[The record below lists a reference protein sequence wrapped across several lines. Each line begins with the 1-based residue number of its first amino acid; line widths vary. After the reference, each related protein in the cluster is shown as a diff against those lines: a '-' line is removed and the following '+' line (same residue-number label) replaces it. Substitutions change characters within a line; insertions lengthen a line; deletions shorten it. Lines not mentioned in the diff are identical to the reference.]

1 MPGPVIFG
9 EILWGAGSRRSRT
22 VYAAPGWRISTTGRA
37 LPRLMRSS
45 CQRRLYPPAGVTAQ
59 RPSARPL
66 PDWTKVRAFRP
77 QSVAIAGCAGGNGIV
92 RIATMGVNRIAGIDV
107 NAEYLAAVHRRL
119 GSWMPGL
126 ELHLADIQTGVPDCA
141 PVELVFA
148 GLILEY
154 VEVAATLQVLR
165 ALCAP
170 GGALVIVLQ
179 RSSDTKPAVS
189 KSPYT
194 SLQALASVLQLRD
207 PDAVTAAALLAGFSE
222 HSRRCEVLESGKA
235 FEILSFRA

>member
-1 MPGPVIFG
+1 M
-9 EILWGAGSRRSRT
+9 RRSTT
-22 VYAAPGWRISTTGRA
+22 VPGKLNPWLKVPLEDYERHMD
-37 LPRLMRSS
+37 LPEIGQAMMLNEAM
-45 CQRRLYPPAGVTAQ
+45 AQ
-59 RPSARPL
+59 A
-66 PDWTKVRAFRP
+66 VRAFRP

-126 ELHLADIQTGVPDCA
+126 ELHLADIQAGVPDCA
-141 PVELVFA
+141 PVDLVFA

-165 ALCAP
+165 TLCAP
-170 GGALVIVLQ
+170 GGTLVIVLQ
-179 RSSDTKPAVS
+179 RASENKPAVS

-207 PDAVTAAALLAGFSE
+207 PDAVTAAALLAGFTE
-222 HSRRCEVLESGKA
+222 HSRRSEVLDSGKA
-235 FEILSFRA
+235 FEILNFRA

>member
-1 MPGPVIFG
+1 M
-9 EILWGAGSRRSRT
+9 RRSTT
-22 VYAAPGWRISTTGRA
+22 VPGKLNPWLKVPLEDYERHMD
-37 LPRLMRSS
+37 LPEIGQAIMLNEAMAQAVREFRS
-45 CQRRLYPPAGVTAQ
+45 
-59 RPSARPL
+59 
-66 PDWTKVRAFRP
+66 

-92 RIATMGVNRIAGIDV
+92 RIAAMGVSRIAGIDL
-107 NAEYLAAVHRRL
+107 NAEYLAAVHQRL
-119 GSWMPGL
+119 GRWVPGL
-126 ELHLADIQTGVPDCA
+126 ELHLADIQMGVPDCA
-141 PVELVFA
+141 PVDLVFA

-179 RSSDTKPAVS
+179 RPSDTKPAVS

-194 SLQALASVLQLRD
+194 SMQALESVLQRRD
-207 PDAVTAAALLAGFSE
+207 PDAVTAAAKLAGFTE
-222 HSRRCEVLESGKA
+222 HSRRREVLESGKA

>member
-1 MPGPVIFG
+1 M
-9 EILWGAGSRRSRT
+9 RRSTT
-22 VYAAPGWRISTTGRA
+22 VPSKLNPWLKVPLEDYERHMD
-37 LPRLMRSS
+37 LPEIGQAMMLNEAMARS
-45 CQRRLYPPAGVTAQ
+45 
-59 RPSARPL
+59 
-66 PDWTKVRAFRP
+66 VREFRP

-141 PVELVFA
+141 PVDLVFA

-154 VEVAATLQVLR
+154 VEVAGTLQVLR

-170 GGALVIVLQ
+170 GGTLVIVLQ
-179 RSSDTKPAVS
+179 RASENKPAVS

-207 PDAVTAAALLAGFSE
+207 PAAVTAAALLAGFSE
-222 HSRRCEVLESGKA
+222 HSRRSEVLESGKA

>member
-1 MPGPVIFG
+1 M
-9 EILWGAGSRRSRT
+9 RRSTT
-22 VYAAPGWRISTTGRA
+22 VPGKLNPWLKVPLEDYERHMD
-37 LPRLMRSS
+37 LPEIGQAMMLNEAMARS
-45 CQRRLYPPAGVTAQ
+45 
-59 RPSARPL
+59 
-66 PDWTKVRAFRP
+66 VREFRP

-119 GSWMPGL
+119 GRWMPGL

-165 ALCAP
+165 TLCAP

-179 RSSDTKPAVS
+179 RASENKPAVS
-189 KSPYT
+189 KSLYT

-207 PDAVTAAALLAGFSE
+207 PAAVTAAALLAGFSE
-222 HSRRCEVLESGKA
+222 HSRRSEVLESGKA

>member
-1 MPGPVIFG
+1 M
-9 EILWGAGSRRSRT
+9 RRSTT
-22 VYAAPGWRISTTGRA
+22 VPGKLNPWLKVPLEDYERHMD
-37 LPRLMRSS
+37 LPEIGQAMMLNEAMARS
-45 CQRRLYPPAGVTAQ
+45 
-59 RPSARPL
+59 
-66 PDWTKVRAFRP
+66 VREFRP

-92 RIATMGVNRIAGIDV
+92 RIAAMGVNRIAGIDV

-126 ELHLADIQTGVPDCA
+126 ELHLADIQAGVPDCA

-170 GGALVIVLQ
+170 GGTLVIVLQ
-179 RSSDTKPAVS
+179 RPSDTKPAVS
-189 KSPYT
+189 KSLYT

-207 PDAVTAAALLAGFSE
+207 PAAVTAAALLAGFSE
-222 HSRRCEVLESGKA
+222 HSRRSEVLESGKA